1 MLRDVAVA
9 GCVTFF
15 DSTPGSEKDY
25 RFNMT
30 FGLFLLSCNHFTV
43 FYVFVQ
49 IVTSALLECRSFTTD
64 SIEL

>member
-25 RFNMT
+25 RFIMT
-30 FGLFLLSCNHFTV
+30 FGLFLLV
-43 FYVFVQ
+43 V
-49 IVTSALLECRSFTTD
+49 IILLFFMFLCKS
-64 SIEL
+64 